1 MGQKPTAPHTGPCVV
16 PPSCALPSCCGAPHQ
31 PFSLSMGHLLVGLV
45 HRLFGRPPQKTAI
58 SIDCGSFLGFVV
70 APPSQKAVFYSRPT
84 PQTNL
89 VPHNVGGVVELKT
102 LVFFLLLLKKKITS
116 IKIKKTTDHR
126 GRYYCKPYESVGR
139 NGTVEIATRC
149 ILRETSLFQEKE
161 REKKMK
167 FWPSILAGG
176 GGSGQALFFWFG

>member
-1 MGQKPTAPHTGPCVV
+1 MRLVFLLWGPTPAVLVIYGASPRWTRPQVV
-16 PPSCALPSCCGAPHQ
+16 WTPAAE
-31 PFSLSMGHLLVGLV
+31 
-45 HRLFGRPPQKTAI
+45 TAI
-58 SIDCGSFLGFVV
+58 LIAARFSASLWH
-70 APPSQKAVFYSRPT
+70 PSQKAVFYSRPT